1 MASTSAEP
9 PDHHRARQ
17 GRGQDG
23 SVVQRAVARLD
34 WLPAPADFRGLGSFV
49 REVWQ
54 ALARDRAL
62 DFAASVA
69 FRIILGLFPT
79 MLLAIAALAMFG
91 EAEALDRF
99 IGTLHESPAVPEELA
114 QLLSEQF
121 DELRASAPTSFTVG
135 AIASL
140 GVAMWALSSAA
151 RALMS
156 GLNQMYGVEDPRQT
170 VRRWL
175 VSALMAI
182 GAVSALL
189 LSTAIIVGGRG
200 VIGKALGLVD
210 QGEEA
215 GWAWAVL
222 RWPVLALLVLL
233 VFSLAYSLAP
243 HHGRRFQLITP
254 GTLTAFAL
262 WLVFAIGF
270 STWANNFAD
279 YGQVYGLIA
288 GVVVLML
295 YAFWSAVI
303 LFVGAEVDH
312 VRWQRDEQ
320 ERQRSAG

>member
-1 MASTSAEP
+1 MGSTSAKP
-9 PDHHRARQ
+9 PDRHRARQ
-17 GRGQDG
+17 RHG
-23 SVVQRAVARLD
+23 SLVQRAIARLD
-34 WLPAPADFRGLGSFV
+34 RLPAPADFRGLGSFG
-49 REVWQ
+49 REVGQ

-69 FRIILGLFPT
+69 FRVILGLFPT
-79 MLLAIAALAMFG
+79 MLLAIAALATFG
-91 EAEALDRF
+91 QTDALDRF

-114 QLLSEQF
+114 QLLSDQF
-121 DELRASAPTSFTVG
+121 EALRDTAPTSFTVG
-135 AIASL
+135 AIVSL
-140 GVAMWALSSAA
+140 GVALWALSSAA

-175 VSALMAI
+175 VSAAMAI

-200 VIGKALGLVD
+200 AIGKALGVVD

-243 HHGRRFQLITP
+243 HHGRKFQLITP
-254 GTLTAFAL
+254 GTLTAFGL
-262 WLVFAIGF
+262 WLVFAVGF

-279 YGQVYGLIA
+279 YGQVYGLIT

-312 VRWQRDEQ
+312 VRWQRDE
-320 ERQRSAG
+320 RQRQPQRPEG